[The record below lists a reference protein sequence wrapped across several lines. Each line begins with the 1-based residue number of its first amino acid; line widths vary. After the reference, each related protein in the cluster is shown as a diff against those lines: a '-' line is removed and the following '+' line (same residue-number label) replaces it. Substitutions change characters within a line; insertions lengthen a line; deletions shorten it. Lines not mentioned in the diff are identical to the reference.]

1 MLKMLKQLPVQLG
14 ISILLAFILGQE
26 LDLHYIAVSYSLSSW
41 FIEMLMFLLPLIVF
55 SLILRAVVNIKT
67 GSFSLLLLIFAG
79 VTISNCLALTVA
91 YFFGKITLPLIGA
104 VHSPDFAVKFHSSVP
119 VLFKLHLP
127 QLVGTEKAMMVGIF
141 CGIILSFLNDDNK
154 YKNFVR
160 QSSVWLSDQIS
171 FVLSKIFIP
180 FLPIYVF
187 GFCVKLSYDDAL
199 LHLFHQYGK
208 IFLFS
213 MLLVVI
219 YIFMLYFVAAKGR
232 LGNASTYLKNMS
244 SAGLTGFSTM
254 SSAATMP
261 VTLKCTEVTTKNKNF
276 ADLIIPATANIHMLG
291 DDLTIVI
298 AAMTL
303 LSIFG
308 LSCPDFV
315 EFMPFALSFSIAKLS
330 CVGIPGASVLVILPV
345 LQNYLG
351 FTPEMIS
358 ILTTIYILQDP
369 FGTAA
374 NVMGNGAFALIIQR
388 IFKKARP
395 SIFVNEGSF
404 EKLHQNP

>member
-1 MLKMLKQLPVQLG
+1 MLKQLPVQLG

-26 LDLHYIAVSYSLSSW
+26 LDLHYIAVSYSLSSC

-67 GSFSLLLLIFAG
+67 GSFSLLLLIFTG

-104 VHSPDFAVKFHSSVP
+104 THSPDFAVKFQSSVP

-127 QLVGTEKAMMVGIF
+127 QLVGTEKAMMIGIF
-141 CGIILSFLNDDNK
+141 CGITLSFLNDDNK

-160 QSSVWLSDQIS
+160 RSSIWLSDQIS

-187 GFCVKLSYDDAL
+187 GFCIKLSYDDAL

-219 YIFMLYFVAAKGR
+219 YIFMLYFIAAKGR
-232 LGNASTYLKNMS
+232 LGNASIYLKNMS

-308 LSCPDFV
+308 LPCPDFV
-315 EFMPFALSFSIAKLS
+315 EFIPFALSFSIAKLS

-388 IFKKARP
+388 IFKKAR
-395 SIFVNEGSF
+395 SSVFVNEGLF
-404 EKLHQNP
+404 EKVHQNR